1 MVGPAGLPVTE
12 DTLATF
18 VPVLMATL
26 VAALLLTIEVSV
38 SQRLVLAT
46 VPWFVVGA
54 GAHVLY
60 TTGAYDPWAGYFFG
74 PVAVYFTTFVAA
86 GMVWGMMALSADIS
100 GGDRHGAQYLAA
112 AGLGATIVVGSVAL
126 SSGIGASVSR
136 IYPTFGGL
144 LVALVVAALA
154 YVGLNVVYP
163 KAMVHTGI
171 VGFFVVFGF
180 TLDATMTALSV
191 DLFGGTSSTP
201 VAREVL
207 AVARDLPTASTV
219 GVGWLLVVLKVV
231 AALLVVATVG
241 HLLST
246 DRLRDYPGVAY
257 LFLGGVIAV
266 GIGPGMHHFFS
277 LVIAG

>member
-1 MVGPAGLPVTE
+1 MVGPAGLPVTA
-12 DTLATF
+12 DTLATL

-38 SQRLVLAT
+38 TQRLILAT
-46 VPWFVVGA
+46 VPWVVVGA

-60 TTGAYDPWAGYFFG
+60 TTGAYDPWAEYFFG
-74 PVAVYFTTFVAA
+74 PVSVYFTTFVAA

-100 GGDRHGAQYLAA
+100 GDDRHGAQYLAA

-144 LVALVVAALA
+144 LAALAVAVLA
-154 YVGLNVVYP
+154 YVGLNVLYP

-180 TLDATMTALSV
+180 ALDATMTALSV
-191 DLFGGTSSTP
+191 DLFGASPSTP

-207 AVARDLPTASTV
+207 TLAGDLPTASAV

-231 AALLVVATVG
+231 AALLVVSTFG
-241 HLLST
+241 YLLST
-246 DRLRDYPGVAY
+246 ERFRNHSGPAY
-257 LFLGGVIAV
+257 VLLGAVVAV

>member
-1 MVGPAGLPVTE
+1 MAGPAGLPVTVE
-12 DTLATF
+12 TLATF

-38 SQRLVLAT
+38 SQRVILAT

-74 PVAVYFTTFVAA
+74 PVSVYFTTFVAA

-100 GGDRHGAQYLAA
+100 GDERHGAQYLAA

-136 IYPTFGGL
+136 IYPVFGGIIA
-144 LVALVVAALA
+144 ALVVAAVA
-154 YVGLNVVYP
+154 YVGLNVLYP
-163 KAMVHTGI
+163 KAMVHTGL

-180 TLDATMTALSV
+180 ALDATMTALAV
-191 DLFGGTSSTP
+191 DRFGSAPSTP
-201 VAREVL
+201 LAREVL
-207 AVARDLPTASTV
+207 AVAGDLPTAEAV
-219 GVGWLLVVLKVV
+219 GVGWLLVFLKIVL
-231 AALLVVATVG
+231 ALVVVSLVG
-241 HLLST
+241 YALST
-246 DRLRDYPGVAY
+246 KRFRERSGVAY
-257 LFLGGVIAV
+257 LFLGGVIAA
-266 GIGPGMHHFFS
+266 GIGPGVHHFFA
-277 LVIAG
+277 LLIGG